1 MEAVAEQPVPA
12 ATAAAPPAT
21 ATPTAPP
28 ATATPTAPPATAAV
42 TEEMVRNAM
51 ESGAVLAAALTGKP
65 MATYIKPPS
74 LLYLVGLVAVLAF
87 VVFVLMEMSNYREIR
102 RNWVHYRCNPSI
114 TAFASFYGHS
124 LEETMNFC
132 IGEAVKQHAPGVI
145 TPIYAGVQKT
155 MGVVD
160 GVYEKAQ
167 AVETGVA
174 SLLGGFETFVI
185 NFANSFRLVGTRVR
199 MSIIRIRDIFTRVYG
214 TFIAFAYAGISAL
227 TLGENLACN
236 PLTCFVATIAG
247 GDEPECCCFA
257 PTTMVAMADGT
268 HREIFRVKIGDE
280 LRGSGRVTS
289 YYVFDGRETTMVNIA
304 GIHVSANHYLRDHS
318 DSMVRA
324 DAHPLALPAASRA
337 DLVCLGTTTNTIPIV
352 AASGSIME
360 FADYEES
367 EEPAVVAAAQA
378 AAERAL
384 GNPNPGPP
392 IADYSLGLDPM
403 FQIPLRNGRSVPLA
417 DIVVGD
423 LLENGSRVLGVI
435 HEECQTV
442 CCSPGGLWISAA
454 QLVFQP
460 EQGGWTRAAR
470 IWPAQQWQ
478 TQQQQSRILVHLL
491 LTGGDGSFTAM
502 DGRGVGFLKF
512 RDYAEHADTQ
522 APYDACLSTKK

>member
-1 MEAVAEQPVPA
+1 
-12 ATAAAPPAT
+12 
-21 ATPTAPP
+21 
-28 ATATPTAPPATAAV
+28 
-42 TEEMVRNAM
+42 
-51 ESGAVLAAALTGKP
+51 
-65 MATYIKPPS
+65 
-74 LLYLVGLVAVLAF
+74 
-87 VVFVLMEMSNYREIR
+87 
-102 RNWVHYRCNPSI
+102 
-114 TAFASFYGHS
+114 
-124 LEETMNFC
+124 
-132 IGEAVKQHAPGVI
+132 
-145 TPIYAGVQKT
+145 
-155 MGVVD
+155 
-160 GVYEKAQ
+160 
-167 AVETGVA
+167 
-174 SLLGGFETFVI
+174 
-185 NFANSFRLVGTRVR
+185 

-247 GDEPECCCFA
+247 GDEPDCCCFA

-280 LRGSGRVTS
+280 LRCSSNSSSTRVTS

-304 GIHVSANHYLRDHS
+304 GIHVSANHYLRDPS

-324 DAHPLALPAASRA
+324 DAHPLAVLAASRA

-352 AASGSIME
+352 GETQIME

-392 IADYSLGLDPM
+392 ITDYSLGLDPM
-403 FQIPLRNGRSVPLA
+403 FQIPLRNGRSIPLA
-417 DIVVGD
+417 DVVVGD
-423 LLENGSRVLGVI
+423 LLENGARVLGVI

-454 QLVFQP
+454 QLVYQP
-460 EQGGWTRAAR
+460 EQGGWNRAAR
-470 IWPAQQWQ
+470 IWLAL
-478 TQQQQSRILVHLL
+478 QQQQPRILVHLL

-502 DGRGVGFLKF
+502 DARGAGFLKF

>member
-1 MEAVAEQPVPA
+1 
-12 ATAAAPPAT
+12 
-21 ATPTAPP
+21 
-28 ATATPTAPPATAAV
+28 
-42 TEEMVRNAM
+42 
-51 ESGAVLAAALTGKP
+51 

-145 TPIYAGVQKT
+145 TPIYEGVQKT

-185 NFANSFRLVGTRVR
+185 NFANSFRLVGTRIR

-280 LRGSGRVTS
+280 LRCCSNSSSTRVTS

-304 GIHVSANHYLRDHS
+304 GIHVSANHYLRDPS

-324 DAHPLALPAASRA
+324 DAHPLAVPAASRA

-352 AASGSIME
+352 GETQIME

-392 IADYSLGLDPM
+392 ITDYSLGLDPM
-403 FQIPLRNGRSVPLA
+403 FQIPLRNGRSIPLA
-417 DIVVGD
+417 DIVVGE

-460 EQGGWTRAAR
+460 EHGRWNRAAR
-470 IWPAQQWQ
+470 IWLSLQWQ
-478 TQQQQSRILVHLL
+478 TQQPRILVHLL
-491 LTGGDGSFTAM
+491 LTGGDGSFIAM
-502 DGRGVGFLKF
+502 DARGAGFLKF

>member
-1 MEAVAEQPVPA
+1 MADTEAV
-12 ATAAAPPAT
+12 
-21 ATPTAPP
+21 PTAVP
-28 ATATPTAPPATAAV
+28 V
-42 TEEMVRNAM
+42 SEEIVRNAM
-51 ESGAVLAAALTGKP
+51 ESGAILAAALTGKP
-65 MATYIKPPS
+65 VATYIKSPS
-74 LLYLVGLVAVLAF
+74 ILYLVGLSAVLAF
-87 VVFVLMEMSNYREIR
+87 VVYILMEMSNYREIR
-102 RNWVHYRCNPSI
+102 RNWGHYRCNPSV
-114 TAFASFYGHS
+114 TPFAAFYGFS

-132 IGEAVKQHAPGVI
+132 IGEAVKLHAPGVI
-145 TPIYAGVQKT
+145 TPIFEGVQKT
-155 MGVVD
+155 MAVVD
-160 GVYEKAQ
+160 GVYEKAE
-167 AVETGVA
+167 AVESGVA
-174 SLLGGFETFVI
+174 SLVGGFESFVI

-236 PLTCFVATIAG
+236 PLTCFVSTIAG

-257 PTTMVAMADGT
+257 PTTLVAMADGS

-289 YYVFDGRETTMVNIA
+289 YYVFDGRETTMVEIA
-304 GIHVSANHYLRDHS
+304 GIHVSTNHYLRDPS

-324 DAHPLALPAASRA
+324 DAHPLARPATSRP

-352 AASGSIME
+352 SAAATIME

-384 GNPNPGPP
+384 GNPNPGAPVT
-392 IADYSLGLDPM
+392 DYSLGLDPM

-417 DIVVGD
+417 DVVVGD
-423 LLENGSRVLGVI
+423 YLESGSRVLGVI
-435 HEECQTV
+435 HEECQTL

-454 QLVFQP
+454 QLVS
-460 EQGGWTRAAR
+460 EQGGWNRAAR
-470 IWPAQQWQ
+470 IWPSVE
-478 TQQQQSRILVHLL
+478 SRMSCILVHLL
-491 LTGGDGSFTAM
+491 LTGGDGSFMAM
-502 DGRGVGFLKF
+502 DACGAGFMKF

-522 APYDACLSTKK
+522 APYDACLAAQ